1 MLCGYCHNYARV
13 VPGIRSSSRTPMTT
27 PSQSLFH
34 PYRLSA
40 AAALPSTVVSYS
52 TARTPNST
60 PPPTTHL
67 PSTGT
72 TASATT
78 LSKPLVDNTAVQ
90 SYRFSDTLNPP
101 ASTLPPPLTL
111 PPPQQPDQSLFS
123 YYYALGKAYVLFYK
137 SGIKAIWQ
145 NWKLTRQVRGRIAA
159 APSSQQRQGD
169 DAALLQSGALSRA
182 EFHLLRRTGQDV
194 RKIPLFALVYLVCG
208 ELTPL
213 VVVALSGLVPR
224 TLWIPKQVLRARE
237 KAENRR
243 AAAYA
248 AATQSESKQGD
259 TTTKAIE
266 VGRLGQ
272 ILDVYP
278 QWWDRMPI
286 VPAGFIF
293 RRVVKRLRL
302 IDLDDFAIVEDG
314 SRDDGV
320 QRLANLEEVQLAAEM
335 RGLNVLGR
343 EEEELKAILGKWI
356 RARKNGKSAKDLVLQ
371 GPEGWAGN

>member
-1 MLCGYCHNYARV
+1 
-13 VPGIRSSSRTPMTT
+13 MTT

-40 AAALPSTVVSYS
+40 AAALPSTVASYS

-60 PPPTTHL
+60 PPTTTRP

-78 LSKPLVDNTAVQ
+78 FSKPLVDNTAVP

-159 APSSQQRQGD
+159 APFPQQRQGD
-169 DAALLQSGALSRA
+169 DAALLRSGALSRA

-194 RKIPLFALVYLVCG
+194 RKIPLFVLVYIVCG
-208 ELTPL
+208 EFTPL

-248 AATQSESKQGD
+248 VATQPESKQEI
-259 TTTKAIE
+259 TTPKAIE
-266 VGRLGQ
+266 SGRMGQ

-278 QWWDRMPI
+278 QWWDRIPI
-286 VPAGFIF
+286 IPSGFIF
-293 RRVVKRLRL
+293 RRVVERLRL
-302 IDLDDFAIVEDG
+302 IDLDDYAIVEDG

-343 EEEELKAILGKWI
+343 DEEELKAILGKWI

-371 GPEGWAGN
+371 GPDGWAGK